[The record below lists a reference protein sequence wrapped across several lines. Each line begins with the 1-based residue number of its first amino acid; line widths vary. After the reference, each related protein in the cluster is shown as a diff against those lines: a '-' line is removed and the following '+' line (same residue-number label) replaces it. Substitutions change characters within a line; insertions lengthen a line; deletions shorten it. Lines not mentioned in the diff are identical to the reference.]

1 MIVVGVDASACAE
14 VAARRA
20 VALAKSTGSDLHAVH
35 AVHIPAT
42 VFAAMGAVPDAS
54 AEIMKL
60 EREAVW
66 DRIGPIIAE
75 VDGTKVDLEGY
86 PADAVAEYAAEHN
99 AELIVVGSRGRGAV
113 ASLVL
118 GSTSHRL
125 IHIADRDVLVV
136 KEDAR

>member
-1 MIVVGVDASACAE
+1 MIVVAVDASLGAE
-14 VAARRA
+14 AAARRA
-20 VALAKSTGSDLHAVH
+20 VSLSRQGGGPVHAVH

-66 DRIGPIIAE
+66 ERIAPIIDP
-75 VDGTKVDLEGY
+75 VDGVRVDLEGY
-86 PADAVAEYAAEHN
+86 PADAVAEYAAEN
-99 AELIVVGSRGRGAV
+99 DADLIVVGSRGRGAV

-136 KEDAR
+136 KETG